1 MRLLKWG
8 RTQFWLFWSYFA
20 RQGRNR
26 MVMKY
31 SLVLAKAYLVLD
43 NASPM
48 AGEKCF
54 FPVYTK
60 TKKSLWAVCF
70 AHICRTCLAVL
81 VRGVCSPERTMEG
94 VSGLLTPWT
103 FRLCS
108 CQSCWPHSSSHRTSL
123 GCSGHPLPLK
133 WEARN
138 LLPAQLQDV
147 SSQRGKERMYFS
159 LNKTTS
165 PTPCCMWKPGF
176 SIRIWNL
183 FMNRS

>member
-20 RQGRNR
+20 GQGRNR

-81 VRGVCSPERTMEG
+81 VRGVCKDNGRCEWLTHSMDLPALFLPE
-94 VSGLLTPWT
+94 LLTSQQQPQDFPGLQWT
-103 FRLCS
+103 SFAPKVGGKKPAPSPATGRQLTER
-108 CQSCWPHSSSHRTSL
+108 Q
-123 GCSGHPLPLK
+123 GKNVFLP
-133 WEARN
+133 
-138 LLPAQLQDV
+138 
-147 SSQRGKERMYFS
+147 
-159 LNKTTS
+159 
-165 PTPCCMWKPGF
+165 
-176 SIRIWNL
+176 
-183 FMNRS
+183 